1 MQILAFRPIALRLH
15 PYQQKAPPVVLH
27 LHLGRARGTECLS
40 RGQRRTFRRR
50 DRRGTLCHCAAS
62 STRSVFRTFHD
73 PSARPT
79 SRSFTLKLTQIRPAT
94 LDKDDDAAAAAA
106 PEPHAFSAS
115 EKCPL
120 GGIGARPAPPPSLPP
135 SVRPPLSARSRALLV
150 GISAPRTHH
159 PSVHFAALVSLC
171 CECECNYATAA
182 LQSPDRG
189 LELKF
194 KCGATVCS
202 VRPPPLTPK

>member
-40 RGQRRTFRRR
+40 RGQRRTCRRR

-94 LDKDDDAAAAAA
+94 LDKDDDDAAAAAAA
-106 PEPHAFSAS
+106 PEPHAHAFSAS

-120 GGIGARPAPPPSLPP
+120 GGIGARPAPPPSLRRSALRCPVARGP
-135 SVRPPLSARSRALLV
+135 SSSAFRRLGRIIRPCTSPLSCRSAASASVITPPLHCS
-150 GISAPRTHH
+150 H
-159 PSVHFAALVSLC
+159 PI
-171 CECECNYATAA
+171 EDWN
-182 LQSPDRG
+182 
-189 LELKF
+189 
-194 KCGATVCS
+194 
-202 VRPPPLTPK
+202 